1 MKKRRLFLAVSAL
14 MLGLTGCGEHALEGD
29 CECVVSL
36 LEVPKELEMLDENVL
51 EQFVINVEL
60 ENIYSEKSIDV
71 ELTAENDFCKELKL
85 VPGTYLVKYC
95 YAGPHKLV
103 PLEVGAKQEKLELK
117 RDTPLSVDVVITN
130 GEEFA
135 DWAWSSEPTREIL
148 EENAFSH
155 RVQFEGQLIDVT
167 QITDYVEF
175 TYDNKVG
182 GYDKAVISNEEKGVT
197 IVVQN
202 QSKTAAEWQDCRLA
216 EVSFWKNNVVW
227 GQGAFVG
234 MEVKA
239 AVHAKEGLYG
249 MPDDMSG
256 TVLAGLGYDSTY
268 VSYIEENSGDKLT
281 LEIAPDGEYIAE
293 ICYGLEVF
301 E

>member
-1 MKKRRLFLAVSAL
+1 MKKRQLFLAVSAL
-14 MLGLTGCGEHALEGD
+14 MFGLTGCGKHALEGD

-71 ELTAENDFCKELKL
+71 ELTAENDFCEELKL
-85 VPGTYLVKYC
+85 QPGTYLVKYC
-95 YAGPHKLV
+95 YAGPGNLV
-103 PLEVGAKQEKLELK
+103 PLKVEAKQEKLELK
-117 RDTPLSVDVVITN
+117 RDTPLSVDVMITN
-130 GEEFA
+130 GAEFA

-155 RVQFEGQLIDVT
+155 KVQFEGQLIDVT

-182 GYDKAVISNEEKGVT
+182 GYDKAAISNGEKGVT

-202 QSKTAAEWQDCRLA
+202 QSEAPAEWQDCKLV
-216 EVSFWKNNVVW
+216 EVSFRKNNVVW

-239 AVHAKEGLYG
+239 AVHAREGLYG
-249 MPDDMSG
+249 APDDMSG
-256 TVLAGLGYDSTY
+256 TVLAGLSYDSTY
-268 VSYIEENSGDKLT
+268 VSYLEENSGDKLT
-281 LEIAPDGEYIAE
+281 LEIVPGGEYIAG
-293 ICYGLEVF
+293 IRYALEVF